1 MAYIESKGDARA
13 YHAGSGAAGIF
24 QFTKDTGAKYGLI
37 DPMNGQDYRFDEAKN
52 IDAGARLYVDNMRE
66 LKDKYGVNGE
76 PYLMYL
82 RHQQGVGGFQEVMRA
97 AKSGADPATIMLKA
111 TSKGPVYSL
120 RKSMD
125 SNGGTGLSVPQ
136 FLEYWR
142 GRYQSETLAANATSR
157 PAAPPPAPKAV
168 PTVAAATLAKPATN
182 KPAAVPGTSP
192 TTPASKPTPSQ
203 SLSTATPAYAPGAT
217 IPGSTIPAGPSTSG
231 DRMSVTGV
239 SGGDVGG
246 PEMTRLAAIGKRAY
260 RLKDDGVKMQLSP
273 AFNAVIM
280 ALFGDYYERTR
291 KTILVT
297 SAYRSPAEQKA
308 LYEAYCRGT
317 GPMAARPGKSRH
329 ESGNAID
336 ISSEVADQMDTLGL
350 LKKYKLNRPYLNRG
364 KYTERWHIEMAGGPA
379 ADVSCSDTA
388 LYIQPAGAP
397 ASEVAV
403 KAATKAK
410 DKATTPMAKALAKPK
425 PDTIPSADTKADP
438 TPTADAPVVAP
449 AAAPTPEPSPILA
462 ALDKLNARVKAEK
475 EAKAA
480 ADAAAATAPA
490 AAIEPA
496 IETATPAAVPIAAA
510 DDVVPEDILRSQ
522 DRSTTAAQT
531 AAMEQ
536 QRQDATV
543 STATGIDGA
552 VELLR
557 SQLKLTVNIDA
568 TLTDIHATLKRMA
581 LTPKVAPATTP
592 APNAAKASV
601 SRPNMATTKETRTPP
616 VSVSRS

>member
-1 MAYIESKGDARA
+1 
-13 YHAGSGAAGIF
+13 
-24 QFTKDTGAKYGLI
+24 
-37 DPMNGQDYRFDEAKN
+37 
-52 IDAGARLYVDNMRE
+52 
-66 LKDKYGVNGE
+66 
-76 PYLMYL
+76 
-82 RHQQGVGGFQEVMRA
+82 MRA
-97 AKSGADPATIMLKA
+97 AKSGIDPATIMLKA

-231 DRMSVTGV
+231 SRMSVTDVSAGTAFDKGV
-239 SGGDVGG
+239 NVT
-246 PEMTRLAAIGKRAY
+246 PAEMARLGAIGKRVY
-260 RLKDDGVKMQLSP
+260 RLADEGVNMDLNPGFLSI
-273 AFNAVIM
+273 VY
-280 ALFGDYYERTR
+280 ALFGDYYEQTH
-291 KTILVT
+291 KTVLVT
-297 SAYRSPAEQKA
+297 SAFRTKA
-308 LYEAYCRGT
+308 KQQQLYDAYCRG
-317 GPMAARPGKSRH
+317 GPLAAKPGSSRH
-329 ESGNAID
+329 ETGIAID
-336 ISSEVADQMDTLGL
+336 IDSAAATYMEKTGL
-350 LKKYKLNRPYLNRG
+350 LKKYGLHRPYKNHPRSKEL
-364 KYTERWHIEMAGGPA
+364 WHIERLGGPA
-379 ADVSCSDTA
+379 ADMSCSDTD
-388 LYIQPAGAP
+388 LFIQPPGAEP
-397 ASEVAV
+397 SA
-403 KAATKAK
+403 KATKAVE
-410 DKATTPMAKALAKPK
+410 KAKAKAATPMAKALAKPK
-425 PDTIPSADTKADP
+425 ATDIPNSSTTVDPVPAAKVLTEPAVTSTPDVA
-438 TPTADAPVVAP
+438 AP
-449 AAAPTPEPSPILA
+449 AAPTPEPSPILA
-462 ALDKLNARVKAEK
+462 ALDRLNARVKAEK

-496 IETATPAAVPIAAA
+496 IETATPAAVPMAAV